1 MRFISYAVIFHADA
15 NASDSECETLSYK
28 KSQIGF
34 VKAPTIIAIGVWV
47 RASGESAL
55 STLVRLILL
64 NNMIFYAALNIMGFL
79 FR

>member
-34 VKAPTIIAIGVWV
+34 VKAPTIIAIGV
-47 RASGESAL
+47 
-55 STLVRLILL
+55 
-64 NNMIFYAALNIMGFL
+64 
-79 FR
+79 

>member
-34 VKAPTIIAIGVWV
+34 VKAPTIIAIGVFECELPED
-47 RASGESAL
+47 RP
-55 STLVRLILL
+55 
-64 NNMIFYAALNIMGFL
+64 
-79 FR
+79 FRHLYD